1 MTYGDGVSD
10 VDIRA
15 LVAFHKGHGLDA
27 TLTVVVPPGR
37 FGAVVLNG
45 HRVTRFI
52 EKPAGDGGYINGGFY
67 VLEKRTLDRIHGDAT
82 LTVVVPPGRFG
93 AVVLDGHRVTRF
105 IEKPA
110 GDGGYIN
117 GGFYVL
123 EKRTLDRIHGD
134 ETLWE
139 REPLEGLASDGQL
152 AAFVHNG
159 YWEPMDTLR
168 DKNHLEA
175 VWQGGSAPWKTW
187 E

>member
-1 MTYGDGVSD
+1 MSLRTERPDELQARLRRIAHLLPDGEPFCMTYGDGVSD

-82 LTVVVPPGRFG
+82 L
-93 AVVLDGHRVTRF
+93 
-105 IEKPA
+105 
-110 GDGGYIN
+110 
-117 GGFYVL
+117 
-123 EKRTLDRIHGD
+123 
-134 ETLWE
+134 WE

>member
-67 VLEKRTLDRIHGDAT
+67 VLEKQRFGNGSRWKASPAMANSPPSFTMATGSRWTRCATRTTSKPYGRAGAR
-82 LTVVVPPGRFG
+82 PGRHGNRTAPERDG
-93 AVVLDGHRVTRF
+93 ARGSPWHGARHSSIV
-105 IEKPA
+105 PA
-110 GDGGYIN
+110 N
-117 GGFYVL
+117 
-123 EKRTLDRIHGD
+123 
-134 ETLWE
+134 
-139 REPLEGLASDGQL
+139 
-152 AAFVHNG
+152 
-159 YWEPMDTLR
+159 
-168 DKNHLEA
+168 
-175 VWQGGSAPWKTW
+175 
-187 E
+187 